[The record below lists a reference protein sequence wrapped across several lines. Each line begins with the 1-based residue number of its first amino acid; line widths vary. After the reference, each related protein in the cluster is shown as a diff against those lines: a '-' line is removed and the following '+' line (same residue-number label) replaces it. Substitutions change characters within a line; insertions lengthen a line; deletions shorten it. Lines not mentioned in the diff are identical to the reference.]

1 MSTLED
7 RCSHYYPGLPRFS
20 SNVKE
25 AISLCVEAHAGQV
38 RRYTGGPYSEH
49 PIRVATHAARFE
61 MSEDAV
67 IAALLHDTVEDC
79 DVTIADIDGQ
89 FGERAA
95 YLVDMLTERHGGGNR
110 TIRKWRELRRLQTT
124 FDSDVHTLKLIDLAD
139 NAPSIILH
147 DPKFAPV
154 FVAEAT
160 ALLDALWLAQRDA
173 RRLLIAG
180 LMGKPE
186 K

>member
-1 MSTLED
+1 MKMSAEGGGGNAAHLD
-7 RCSHYYPGLPRFS
+7 GNRDHARRRRRLAA
-20 SNVKE
+20 
-25 AISLCVEAHAGQV
+25 AIHRAEGSQG
-38 RRYTGGPYSEH
+38 
-49 PIRVATHAARFE
+49 AARVDR
-61 MSEDAV
+61 S
-67 IAALLHDTVEDC
+67 
-79 DVTIADIDGQ
+79 G
-89 FGERAA
+89 GERAA